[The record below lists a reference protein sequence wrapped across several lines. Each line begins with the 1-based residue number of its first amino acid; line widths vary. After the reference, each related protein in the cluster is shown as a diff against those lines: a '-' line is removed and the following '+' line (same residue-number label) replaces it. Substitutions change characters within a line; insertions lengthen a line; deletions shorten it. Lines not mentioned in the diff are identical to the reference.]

1 MLYIFIH
8 NKKVFICNYTHLTIL
23 LGNAD
28 STQSSSDCITLT
40 WVTSLASDVKM
51 ILHALFF
58 PKPRLLI
65 HEPTWFL

>member
-23 LGNAD
+23 LGNTD
-28 STQSSSDCITLT
+28 STQSSRNCITLT

-51 ILHALFF
+51 ILHACFF
-58 PKPRLLI
+58 LNPDY
-65 HEPTWFL
+65 